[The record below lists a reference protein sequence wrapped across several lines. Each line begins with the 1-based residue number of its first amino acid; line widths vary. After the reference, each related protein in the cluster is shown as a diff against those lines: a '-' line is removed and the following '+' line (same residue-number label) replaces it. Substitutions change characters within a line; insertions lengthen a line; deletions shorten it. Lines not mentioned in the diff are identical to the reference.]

1 MFKRDTSPF
10 ASLGLRPWL
19 TKQLQKLGLKTST
32 PIQQNCIPA
41 ILNGRDC
48 IGAAKTGSGKT
59 FAFALPILEKLS
71 EEPTSHFALVLT
83 PTHELAYQI
92 SEQFLVAGQ
101 PMGVRVCVVSGGTDQ
116 MVESQKLMQRPHIVV
131 AMPGRLAD
139 HLTGCDTFSFDNL
152 KYLVVDEADRMLNGD
167 FDESLAVIERC
178 LPQERQNLF
187 FSATMKDF
195 MKESSIFPIAQDCFE
210 WSEESDVATVDT
222 LDQRYMLCADYDRD
236 MVLIEALRKYREDDE
251 NANVMIFTNTKKY
264 CQLLSMTLKNM
275 GIENVC
281 LHGFMRQ
288 KERVAA
294 LNRFKSNHVRTLIA
308 TDVAARGLDIPSVQL
323 VINHRLPRTP
333 KEYIHRVGRTARAG
347 RKGMA
352 ISIFRFPRDLELLGE
367 IEAAI
372 NVKLTEHPLDQR
384 MVERIFMQVNVTRR
398 ESEIQ
403 LDNNDFDERAQNYR
417 RKQWILEGKDP
428 DAMEEAFR
436 KKQRDKLREAR
447 RQRKERQKEW
457 AKKEAALTQDER
469 FITVDAK
476 RFEKRKKSKT
486 LKGND
491 DNGKN
496 GEQTTGKTNKGLHL
510 ANKSKLIIKKKSHK
524 SSKPLNSKKKTI
536 NKNKKQSA

>member
-1 MFKRDTSPF
+1 MLRKETNPF
-10 ASLGLRPWL
+10 TQLGLRPWL
-19 TKQLQKLGLKTST
+19 AKQLTKLGLKQAT
-32 PIQQNCIPA
+32 PIQENCIPA
-41 ILNGRDC
+41 ILEGKDC
-48 IGAAKTGSGKT
+48 IGAAETGSGKT

-116 MVESQKLMQRPHIVV
+116 IVEAQKLMQRPHIVV

-152 KYLVVDEADRMLNGD
+152 KFLVVDEADRMLNGD
-167 FDESLAVIERC
+167 FDESLKVIERC
-178 LPQERQNLF
+178 LPKERQNLF

-195 MKESSIFPIAQDCFE
+195 IKESSIFPIAKDCLE
-210 WSEESDVATVDT
+210 WSEEFQTATVET
-222 LDQRYMLCADYDRD
+222 LDQRYLLCADYERD

-251 NANVMIFTNTKKY
+251 NSNVMIFTNTKKY
-264 CQLLSMTLKNM
+264 CQLLSMTLNSI
-275 GIENVC
+275 GIDNVC

-294 LNRFKSNHVRTLIA
+294 LNRFKSKHVRTLIA

-367 IEAAI
+367 IEEAI
-372 NVKLTEHPLDQR
+372 NTKLTEHPIDQK
-384 MVERIFMQVNVTRR
+384 MVERIFMQVNVSRR

-417 RKQWILEGKDP
+417 RKQWIIEGKDP
-428 DAMEEAFR
+428 DEMENLYR
-436 KKQRDKLREAR
+436 KKQKDKLREIK
-447 RQRKERQKEW
+447 RQRKERLQELQNKEPST
-457 AKKEAALTQDER
+457 LIQDER
-469 FITVDAK
+469 FKSVDTQ
-476 RFEKRKKSKT
+476 RFEKKKKSK
-486 LKGND
+486 
-491 DNGKN
+491 KN
-496 GEQTTGKTNKGLHL
+496 TAD
-510 ANKSKLIIKKKSHK
+510 ANTSDQSDKPSNLTQKKKK
-524 SSKPLNSKKKTI
+524 VDKRFQQTALPNKKT
-536 NKNKKQSA
+536 KNRLITKKVGTKKT

>member
-1 MFKRDTSPF
+1 MLKKDTSPF
-10 ASLGLRPWL
+10 AILGLRPWL
-19 TKQLQKLGLKTST
+19 TKQLKKLGLKTAT
-32 PIQQNCIPA
+32 PIQQKCIPV
-41 ILNGRDC
+41 ILEGRDC

-92 SEQFLVAGQ
+92 SEQFLVAGH

-116 MVESQKLMQRPHIVV
+116 MIESQKLMQRPHIVV

-167 FDESLAVIERC
+167 FDEKLAIIERC
-178 LPQERQNLF
+178 LPKERQNLF

-195 MKESSIFPIAQDCFE
+195 IKESSIFPIAKDCFE
-210 WSEESDVATVDT
+210 WSDDSAVATVET
-222 LDQRYMLCADYDRD
+222 LDQRYLLCADYDRD
-236 MVLIEALRKYREDDE
+236 MVLIEALRKFREEYD
-251 NANVMIFTNTKKY
+251 NANVIIFTNTKKY
-264 CQLLSMTLKNM
+264 CQLLSMTLNNM
-275 GIENVC
+275 GIENAC

-288 KERVAA
+288 KERVAS

-323 VINHRLPRTP
+323 VMNHRLPRTP

-347 RKGMA
+347 RKGIA
-352 ISIFRFPRDLELLGE
+352 ISIFRFPRDLDLLGE

-372 NVKLTEHPLDQR
+372 NTKLTEHPIDQR

-398 ESEIQ
+398 ESEIK

-417 RKQWILEGKDP
+417 RKQWILEGNDP
-428 DAMEEAFR
+428 DAMEQAFL
-436 KKQRDKLREAR
+436 KKQRDKIRAARQLRK
-447 RQRKERQKEW
+447 QRQKEW
-457 AKKEAALTQDER
+457 AEKESELIQDER
-469 FITVDAK
+469 FKTVDAL
-476 RFEKRKKSKT
+476 RFKRKKSKT
-486 LKGND
+486 FKNSEADKAASKG
-491 DNGKN
+491 K
-496 GEQTTGKTNKGLHL
+496 
-510 ANKSKLIIKKKSHK
+510 
-524 SSKPLNSKKKTI
+524 
-536 NKNKKQSA
+536 